1 VVKQSALQDTRRDT
15 GASRDKAKL
24 RVSVLDLGSTSFHLL
39 VSDASAAAGLGRVT
53 RERIQLRLGASL
65 NRKACIPEATCAR
78 AIEAARALKTTSDAC
93 RPDRLLV
100 VATAALRD
108 AENGGELAARIG
120 DAIGAPVRMLSG
132 EQEARL
138 IFSAFRHRLPLDG
151 EPILGADLGGGSL
164 ELAIGDDCE
173 VHWES
178 TLRLGVTGL
187 HGELVQCDPMSKRER
202 TALRARVCDLLAPH
216 LETIARSE
224 PRRCIAS
231 GGTIRAL
238 ARLLTAM
245 PESLIRWRGEKPVVR
260 IKRRQFERLTDL
272 LIESSHDE
280 RLEMPGMKRNRADL
294 LPTGALIL
302 LAMLE
307 ACGIK
312 ELVACDW
319 GLREGVVL
327 EALGLASAADR

>member
-1 VVKQSALQDTRRDT
+1 LPETWREKS
-15 GASRDKAKL
+15 ASRDNAKL

-39 VSDASAAAGLGRVT
+39 VSDASASAGLGRVT
-53 RERIQLRLGASL
+53 RERIQLRLGAFL
-65 NRKACIPEATCAR
+65 NRAASIPEETCAR
-78 AIEAARALKTTSDAC
+78 AIEAARALKTTSDAS

-108 AENGGELAARIG
+108 AENGAELASRIG
-120 DAIGAPVRMLSG
+120 DAIGTPVRMLSG

-173 VHWES
+173 VHWET
-178 TLRLGVTGL
+178 TLRLGVTTL
-187 HGELVQCDPMSKRER
+187 HGELVQRDPMSKRDR
-202 TALRARVCDLLAPH
+202 NAIRVRVCDLLAPH
-216 LETIARSE
+216 LETLTRSQV
-224 PRRCIAS
+224 RRCIGS
-231 GGTIRAL
+231 GGTVRAL
-238 ARLLTAM
+238 ARLLTAI

-260 IKRRQFERLTDL
+260 IKRRQFGRLTDL
-272 LIESSHDE
+272 LVESTHDE
-280 RLEMPGMKRNRADL
+280 RLEMPGIKRDRADL

-307 ACGIK
+307 TCGIK